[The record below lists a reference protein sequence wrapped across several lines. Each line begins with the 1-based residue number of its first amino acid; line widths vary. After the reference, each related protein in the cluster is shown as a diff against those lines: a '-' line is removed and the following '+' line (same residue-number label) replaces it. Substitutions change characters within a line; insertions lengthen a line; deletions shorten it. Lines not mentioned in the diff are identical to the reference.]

1 MNKHVRM
8 MSLLLLLLLPA
19 AAQAQTTTAAPAPA
33 PSPQAMADA
42 KQIIDVLHLQQL
54 PEQLALSLVQ
64 QVYQRI
70 LAANK
75 GKDAAVKDYI
85 EKAFVPAVKTK
96 LAPLEQQQAVV
107 LATRLSG
114 DDLRQILAFY
124 RSGSGAKLLAAVPA
138 MRNDLLPF
146 AKNWAQQVMA
156 DLGPQIATD
165 LKKRNLVLPK

>member
-1 MNKHVRM
+1 MNKLVRM
-8 MSLLLLLLLPA
+8 MSLLLLLLPA
-19 AAQAQTTTAAPAPA
+19 VAQAQTTTAAPAAA
-33 PSPQAMADA
+33 PNPQAMADA

-124 RSGSGAKLLAAVPA
+124 KGGAGAKLLAAVPA
-138 MRNDLLPF
+138 MRNDLMPF
-146 AKNWAQQVMA
+146 AKTWAQQVMN
-156 DLGPQIATD
+156 DLGPQIAAD
-165 LKKRNLVLPK
+165 LKKRNLALPK